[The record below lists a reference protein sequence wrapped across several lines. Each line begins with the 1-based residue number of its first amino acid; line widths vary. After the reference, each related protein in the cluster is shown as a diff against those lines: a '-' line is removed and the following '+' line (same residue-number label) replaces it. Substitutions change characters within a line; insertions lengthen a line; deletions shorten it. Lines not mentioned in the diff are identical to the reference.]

1 MTVQVRRM
9 ALLDSPIGRHYGFL
23 DVSIFQDP
31 ADPSV
36 WKATFRQAW
45 IDPNWADD
53 DTLDR
58 LESDDRVAFR
68 YCTPE
73 GETTSDGNPNGSIR
87 NIAGI
92 FNETKTVLGLMPH
105 PENAVEPEL
114 GPADGAALFSGLTA
128 ALH

>member
-1 MTVQVRRM
+1 M
-9 ALLDSPIGRHYGFL
+9 ARAYKSIAIITILVSSTAVMSP
-23 DVSIFQDP
+23 D
-31 ADPSV
+31 DPSPAGQIAGMGWLAGDWEGPMWGGV
-36 WKATFRQAW
+36 FHAY
-45 IDPNWADD
+45 
-53 DTLDR
+53 
-58 LESDDRVAFR
+58 

-73 GETTSDGNPNGSIR
+73 GGTTSDGNPNGSIR